1 MPSEWFFGE
10 TRRHQSDGSEIHPV
24 GYPSADAMQ
33 GLYQHQKQQ
42 AVDTQAASVIHSW
55 IIP

>member
-10 TRRHQSDGSEIHPV
+10 TRRHQSDGSESHPV